1 MNFLKTA
8 NLANYGLATETIFT
22 GAKIVELTSQI
33 KKLNKKNIKLQEK
46 IAELNNHIRTVANRS
61 IYTFGETLI
70 TNYLLGLDFNALQPD
85 LTVLTKPLLLR
96 QVVIKHLNVKI
107 IETHTSSNSFKLSV
121 SIEFRNNHENII
133 SFDIDNSILKVV
145 ALSSNYNIA
154 KLKFTVNFQITLS
167 VENTLTISSDIELN
181 ELDTVKINFLSS
193 VTGPVIDA
201 EIKKAVQRLLV
212 TGRFQPFEFHSA
224 QFNSIISTIIKEAAT
239 SLVVANEPRTSRETN
254 DSARASGDHVQ
265 TEKERLEAQ
274 QRYTEIFDESNRNAA
289 VEEAR
294 LNAATA
300 QAKTV
305 EEDIRATKTQMEAQ
319 LATLQLAKQQLATR
333 QLSSEPDD
341 EDNEDLFSASPGF
354 SPSPSP
360 NANAIGK

>member
-46 IAELNNHIRTVANRS
+46 IAELNDHIHAVANRS

-70 TNYLLGLDFNALQPD
+70 TNYLLGLDFNALRHD

-133 SFDIDNSILKVV
+133 SFDIENSILKVV

-181 ELDTVKINFLSS
+181 ELDTVKIHFLSS

-212 TGRFQPFEFHSA
+212 TGRFQPFEFHST
-224 QFNSIISTIIKEAAT
+224 QFNSIISTIIKEAAQ
-239 SLVVANEPRTSRETN
+239 SLVVVNEPRT

-265 TEKERLEAQ
+265 TEKESLEDRQ
-274 QRYTEIFDESNRNAA
+274 HTEHMNEIRRNAA
-289 VEEAR
+289 AEEAR
-294 LNAATA
+294 SNAATA
-300 QAKTV
+300 EAKTV
-305 EEDIRATKTQMEAQ
+305 ENDIRVARNKIEALLHTQ
-319 LATLQLAKQQLATR
+319 LATQQLATR
-333 QLSSEPDD
+333 QPATQQLSLEPDN
-341 EDNEDLFSASPGF
+341 EDNENDEYLSASPGL
-354 SPSPSP
+354 
-360 NANAIGK
+360 